1 MIESASRSK
10 AIVSHRSS
18 SAAVTRGTA
27 NLKILRKFAHETLEG
42 ELSDEKFSRLL
53 VATDLAQRHCS
64 GAEAMRLLHTT
75 RSSLQSISLS

>member
-1 MIESASRSK
+1 
-10 AIVSHRSS
+10 
-18 SAAVTRGTA
+18 
-27 NLKILRKFAHETLEG
+27 
-42 ELSDEKFSRLL
+42 L